1 MESEE
6 TFSPLMGKI
15 TKSIEL
21 SQIRRHL
28 LPKLW
33 HAMPVSAAQVAPRAF
48 ATVLLH
54 LARGYGV
61 AVQQASSRLA
71 AGQQASS
78 RPAAGQQQ
86 AASSSRPAAGQQQA
100 GSRSAAGQPHM
111 LKKGGDDPGCA
122 TVPGKKFIGF
132 GGTESYRTLSP

>member
-6 TFSPLMGKI
+6 TFFRLMGKI

-21 SQIRRHL
+21 SQIRRHF

-33 HAMPVSAAQVAPRAF
+33 HVMPVSAAQVATRAF

-61 AVQQASSRLA
+61 AVSVNRDSTHRQLETAFKKLS
-71 AGQQASS
+71 
-78 RPAAGQQQ
+78 
-86 AASSSRPAAGQQQA
+86 
-100 GSRSAAGQPHM
+100 
-111 LKKGGDDPGCA
+111 LKVLG
-122 TVPGKKFIGF
+122 VGF
-132 GGTESYRTLSP
+132 L